1 MSVESVHQQSELL
14 VMDYLRGSR
23 CMKTMDALSRWISDK
38 ARKSSPKSHSASELF
53 NKDVA
58 ARKTQI
64 GRRKQSKSHRMS
76 CVSPDVLA
84 CMSVTPTDAS
94 LPTWTPEEVAMLKKA
109 VKSTQSITDKTE
121 RWKNVS
127 SILGRSKR
135 ECYDKYKEIK
145 KDRKSSSKVG
155 DAETPRAKINNVD
168 APKTKS
174 KGRSSDKKQ
183 PLDDDKGSGSTWGS
197 ARAASATVAP
207 DRRAASKYEA
217 VVEDDVVDD
226 DIIDDVPSA
235 PVKQALGRP
244 PAVAASVGRSL
255 TSAEVS
261 AMRTLLFGET
271 KKGLTSHWTAQG
283 FPFAPMPG
291 YGIVQHEGGPC
302 GVMAVV
308 QAYTLYFLF
317 QNTTR
322 WQEPRADELRTA
334 LTDALTH
341 IVWQASDGSQCTMA
355 LPGAQP
361 TIEHVR
367 VSSSSLN
374 SRSAARE
381 FIASH
386 IDEYLA
392 PRGSGV
398 ILLVASVLLTRG
410 LTTIAADMDAPD
422 GATPTLVGAH
432 DYCTQE
438 LVNLLLVGYA
448 CSNVFDGTQDLGD
461 GLTLRGIGRQGLV
474 GFLTLFEAY
483 DYMVV
488 GAFLKAPTSPI
499 WVVCSESHYSVL
511 FANPDA
517 ATPPASEQTIV
528 ELLYYD
534 GLANQD
540 EPIQLS
546 VSPFGLAA
554 PEKPRHDDNS
564 LTPPLD
570 LVIRTKWPRGTVD
583 WHGTEPL
590 L

>member
-1 MSVESVHQQSELL
+1 MASKEAGEARTSNTASAMSVESVHQQSELL

-58 ARKTQI
+58 ARKNSSPKSSSVLEYMI
-64 GRRKQSKSHRMS
+64 GRRKQSKSHRLS

-84 CMSVTPTDAS
+84 CMSVSPTDAS
-94 LPTWTPEEVAMLKKA
+94 LPTWTAEEVVMLKKA
-109 VKSTQSITDKTE
+109 AKSTQSITDKTE

-127 SILGRSKR
+127 AVLGRSKR

-145 KDRKSSSKVG
+145 RERKNLSKVG
-155 DAETPRAKINNVD
+155 DAETPRAKNKDVE
-168 APKTKS
+168 APNSKS
-174 KGRSSDKKQ
+174 KGRSSDQKK

-197 ARAASATVAP
+197 SRAASATVAP

-217 VVEDDVVDD
+217 VVENDVVDD
-226 DIIDDVPSA
+226 DIIDDAPSA
-235 PVKQALGRP
+235 LVKQAVGRP
-244 PAVAASVGRSL
+244 LALATSIGRSL

-261 AMRTLLFGET
+261 AMRILLFGEA

-283 FPFAPMPG
+283 FPFAPVPG

-317 QNTTR
+317 QNTTC

-367 VSSSSLN
+367 VTSSLL

-381 FIASH
+381 FISTH

-392 PRGSGV
+392 SRGSGV

-410 LTTIAADMDAPD
+410 LATIAADMDAPD

-461 GLTLRGIGRQGLV
+461 GLTLRGIGRQGLMHSR
-474 GFLTLFEAY
+474 FYLR
-483 DYMVV
+483 
-488 GAFLKAPTSPI
+488 
-499 WVVCSESHYSVL
+499 
-511 FANPDA
+511 
-517 ATPPASEQTIV
+517 ATPRPC
-528 ELLYYD
+528 
-534 GLANQD
+534 GLPNA
-540 EPIQLS
+540 
-546 VSPFGLAA
+546 V
-554 PEKPRHDDNS
+554 
-564 LTPPLD
+564 
-570 LVIRTKWPRGTVD
+570 
-583 WHGTEPL
+583 
-590 L
+590 